1 MRIRLRKLLKRITDL
16 FNKEE
21 PVLKSFKL
29 MINSN
34 KKEND

>member
-1 MRIRLRKLLKRITDL
+1 MRIKLRKFLKKIADL
-16 FNKEE
+16 FKKEE